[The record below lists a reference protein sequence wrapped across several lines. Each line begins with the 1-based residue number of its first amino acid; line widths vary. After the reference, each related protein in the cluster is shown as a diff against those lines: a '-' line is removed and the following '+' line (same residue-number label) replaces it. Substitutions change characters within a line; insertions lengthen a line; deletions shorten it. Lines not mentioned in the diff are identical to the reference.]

1 MLDIK
6 SLHYRYPDAP
16 SAALSGVSL
25 SAQRGQILGLLG
37 PNGAGKSTLV
47 AHLAGLLNVQQGEI
61 HIDGQPLG
69 ECRRLD
75 PTRIA
80 VAPQDC
86 AFYPML
92 SVRENLECFAALSRM
107 NTSAVR
113 AATIRALGVVQL
125 NDYACVR
132 SERLSGGLKR
142 RLNLAIALLANPEL
156 IVLDEPTV
164 GVDPQSRVFLLETVK
179 RLATEGACV
188 IYTSHY
194 LEEIEA
200 IADRV
205 AIIHHGQVLRHEP
218 LSNLLAEGAA
228 HLSVRFSEALP
239 QTLVDRLQGIGT
251 VQMEGKRLR
260 MQLATGISPVG
271 ALKIIEDSGAAIQE
285 IHAGRYTL
293 EQLFMLLTD
302 EKPEAYSS

>member
-6 SLHYRYPDAP
+6 GLHYRYPDAP

-47 AHLAGLLNVQQGEI
+47 AHLAGLLNVQRGEI
-61 HIDGQPLG
+61 HIDGQPLR
-69 ECRRLD
+69 EYRRLD

-107 NTSAVR
+107 NTSAIR
-113 AATIRALGVVQL
+113 DATIRALGVVQL
-125 NDYACVR
+125 NDYAGVR

-164 GVDPQSRVFLLETVK
+164 GVDPQSRIFLLETVK
-179 RLATEGACV
+179 RLAAEGACV

-194 LEEIEA
+194 LEEIET
-200 IADRV
+200 IADQV
-205 AIIHHGQVLRHEP
+205 AIIHQGQLLRHAP
-218 LSNLLAEGAA
+218 LSSLLAEGAA
-228 HLSVRFSEALP
+228 HLSVRLSEALP

-251 VQMEGKRLR
+251 VQMEGKHLR
-260 MQLATGISPVG
+260 MQLAAGISPVG

-302 EKPEAYSS
+302 EKPEAYS